1 MPTSPFLTLLPFT
14 PPRRTWLGAAFVG
27 LLTAHSAHAQ
37 MGGGKSGGMGGRGGS
52 HEGAKCA
59 AQAAEPVS
67 STLLKI
73 YAGERLRSLPAELQL
88 APELLPLYERYA
100 QAVQKILLQE
110 STWAARP
117 SSPDTSAISHIGAQ
131 IDLASNRAALWEE
144 VLDAVKPLYA
154 RLDKTQRAIANQ
166 RLVVSLE
173 PQAWALPARPNA
185 GTPAGSP
192 PPDMPR

>member
-1 MPTSPFLTLLPFT
+1 MHTTPNTPPPFT
-14 PPRRTWLGAAFVG
+14 PPRRTWLGAALVG
-27 LLTAHSAHAQ
+27 LLTAHTAHAQ
-37 MGGGKSGGMGGRGGS
+37 MGGSRSGGMGGRGGS
-52 HEGAKCA
+52 HEGTKCA

-117 SSPDTSAISHIGAQ
+117 SPPDTSAISRIGAQ
-131 IDLASNRAALWEE
+131 IDLASNRAALWED

-154 RLDKTQRAIANQ
+154 RLDKNQQAIADK

-173 PQAWALPARPNA
+173 PQAWALPPRPSEGA
-185 GTPAGSP
+185 PAGSP
-192 PPDMPR
+192 PPTMPR